1 MINLVLVRGQESG
14 HFPAKLLPA
23 CADWGFQVKT
33 IPAHVMPE
41 LEEIVLVD
49 FLDPQDSLHYI
60 QRLRN
65 EGCCCFVLLVTP
77 EECLPPVATLTAL
90 RIAAYIPTPVRHDVA
105 MAALQQAASQVQLFR
120 NHYIPRSD
128 YAQLQQS
135 LDLLHISQLYSQVTA
150 GDFHCPESL
159 AAFNGAYGTH
169 FTTEKF
175 ACIGLQV
182 DPVTLTAAAERM
194 PRWPYLQHDIAA
206 FFESR
211 NIYAVQLHMDGFC
224 GYLYAPGTQP
234 PASLASDLHAVLRHT
249 ALASDQITLSCAGPV
264 SSMAD
269 LPTLLR
275 DAVQGLRDRI
285 CLGTEQVIDPNAH
298 HFADPPSLH
307 SFPQDRLVKLCACVE
322 VSDLEG
328 LEIELEQIIETLRKA
343 SNISATPVYSAAIRF
358 YELLRDGSRA
368 AVGDSLYAGA
378 DASFLFDLDSCCSL
392 DRIRTT
398 LLRWSRSFLESEQ
411 APSACSGP
419 ISRSLR
425 FIDRNLD
432 QPLSL
437 KQLAQEAHLSPSYYS
452 SLFKQQVGCTFCEY
466 VQSRRISTSVTLLM
480 DTDMTVAEIAK
491 QVGFSDYRYFSRLF
505 TRIVGMN
512 PTRYRKRH
520 TVPLEVAT

>member
-1 MINLVLVRGQESG
+1 
-14 HFPAKLLPA
+14 
-23 CADWGFQVKT
+23 
-33 IPAHVMPE
+33 
-41 LEEIVLVD
+41 
-49 FLDPQDSLHYI
+49 
-60 QRLRN
+60 
-65 EGCCCFVLLVTP
+65 
-77 EECLPPVATLTAL
+77 
-90 RIAAYIPTPVRHDVA
+90 
-105 MAALQQAASQVQLFR
+105 MAALQQAAAQVQLFR

-128 YAQLQQS
+128 YAQLKQS
-135 LDLLHISQLYSQVTA
+135 LDLLHISQLYSQVTY
-150 GDFHCPESL
+150 GEFQCPESL
-159 AAFNGAYGTH
+159 TAFNGTYGTR
-169 FTTEKF
+169 FTAEKF

-182 DPVTLTAAAERM
+182 DPVTLTASSERL
-194 PRWPYLQHDIAA
+194 PRWPYLQHDIAS

-211 NIYAVQLHMDGFC
+211 NLYAVQLNMDGFC

-234 PASLASDLHAVLRHT
+234 PSSLASDLYATLRRT

-264 SSMAD
+264 SAMRD
-269 LPTLLR
+269 LPALLR
-275 DAVQGLRDRI
+275 DTVQGLRDRI
-285 CLGTEQVIDPNAH
+285 CLGVEQVIDPKVQR
-298 HFADPPSLH
+298 FTDPPSLH

-328 LEIELEQIIETLRKA
+328 LEIELEQIIATLRQTP
-343 SNISATPVYSAAIRF
+343 NISSKPIYAAAIRF

-392 DRIRTT
+392 DRIRAT
-398 LLRWSRSFLESEQ
+398 LLRWCRAFLESEE

-425 FIDRNLD
+425 YIDRNLD

-466 VQSRRISTSVTLLM
+466 VQSRRISTSVTLLV

-520 TVPLEVAT
+520 TVPVEV